1 MNRRKIVG
9 VLFHAPGPPSSLA
22 TRWASM
28 SVKWRGGR
36 APNKKKPPAYNLSTP
51 MMRAINPP
59 SFCTCAPPSLNS
71 EKTLDG
77 VDPANRQQQR
87 ASCVMLPLFLLSI
100 YSFDSSLDRV
110 SNRMC
115 APVRRARLCTPS
127 LFFFLLQQTAPFF
140 LLSFDTT
147 SLSMPCVNLVCTRE
161 IDGAAR
167 RGERRANKTK
177 QGADIM

>member
-1 MNRRKIVG
+1 
-9 VLFHAPGPPSSLA
+9 
-22 TRWASM
+22 
-28 SVKWRGGR
+28 
-36 APNKKKPPAYNLSTP
+36 

-147 SLSMPCVNLVCTRE
+147 SLSLSQCLASTWFARVKSTVLPGGENDVLIKPNKEPILCSRRQRGRRRDGRE
-161 IDGAAR
+161 
-167 RGERRANKTK
+167 GERRAKMD
-177 QGADIM
+177 G

>member
-1 MNRRKIVG
+1 MADGRRI
-9 VLFHAPGPPSSLA
+9 
-22 TRWASM
+22 
-28 SVKWRGGR
+28 
-36 APNKKKPPAYNLSTP
+36 KKKPPAYNLSTP

-100 YSFDSSLDRV
+100 YILLIPLLIASQIGCVLQSVAPGSVRPASS
-110 SNRMC
+110 SSCYNK
-115 APVRRARLCTPS
+115 PP
-127 LFFFLLQQTAPFF
+127 
-140 LLSFDTT
+140 LSFSSALIRPL
-147 SLSMPCVNLVCTRE
+147 SLSCVNLVCTRE